1 MSCWYVYQLAHYIV
15 HPIKC
20 KNHVMDCITQTS
32 SREKKLA
39 VISHVCTMQIQV
51 LSSQSLHGGTKV
63 HLWLIGLDKSQKAQ
77 ESGICRFICT
87 YIAGGLMSDYN
98 LSQTQQ
104 GGRKWHRC
112 ICVDGITES
121 SLAEDEKLAGK
132 KTMNWNKT
140 YPLDSNL
147 VHSLHSMRASVV
159 SQTPA
164 WFRCVGTCAFTDLL
178 QYFKVWRA
186 EATSLTNACQYQQV
200 FCSYQ
205 HSQSL

>member
-1 MSCWYVYQLAHYIV
+1 MLIKLCTLQVSKNIIGQTQRSVQNVLLVCISTRPLYCTSHQVYKSCYGLHHSNFQ
-15 HPIKC
+15 
-20 KNHVMDCITQTS
+20 Q
-32 SREKKLA
+32 RKKLA
-39 VISHVCTMQIQV
+39 VTSHVCTMQIQV

-104 GGRKWHRC
+104 GGRKWHCC

-132 KTMNWNKT
+132 KTMDWNKT

-178 QYFKVWRA
+178 Q
-186 EATSLTNACQYQQV
+186 
-200 FCSYQ
+200 
-205 HSQSL
+205 